1 MALENF
7 IPKIWSARLLVSL
20 KKSLVYGQE
29 GVVNRDYEGEIRQMG
44 DTVRINSIGP
54 INVGTYTKNT
64 DIGDPV
70 TLTDDQTVLTIDQ
83 AKYFNFQV
91 DDIDR
96 AQQNPKVMDAAM
108 QEAAY
113 ALRDAADRHIAGLY
127 TGVATGNTIGNNTTP
142 VEVDKTNAY
151 ELLVD
156 LAVILTD
163 AKVPTEGR
171 WVVVPPWFYGT
182 LLKDDRFI
190 DASKAGTTEGLR
202 NGEVGKA
209 AGFTV
214 LQSHNVPNT
223 SGAKYKIIAGHPIA
237 ISYAEQINKVE
248 AYRPEKRFADAVKG
262 LHLYGAKLV
271 RPEAI
276 AVLTA
281 NKKSASTSSP
291 ST

>member
-1 MALENF
+1 MSLENF
-7 IPKIWSARLLVSL
+7 IPEIWSARLLVSL
-20 KKSLVYGQE
+20 KKFLVYGQD

-54 INVGTYTKNT
+54 VTVGTYTKNT
-64 DIGDPV
+64 NIGDPE
-70 TLTDDQTVLTIDQ
+70 TLTDAQTTLTIDQ

-96 AQQNPKVMDAAM
+96 AQQNPKVMDQAM

-113 ALRDAADRHIAGLY
+113 ALRDAADQYVASLY
-127 TGVATGNTIGNNTTP
+127 TGVASDNIIGDDTTP
-142 VEVDKTNAY
+142 VVPSKTDAY
-151 ELLVD
+151 EYLVD
-156 LAVILTD
+156 LGVKLTD
-163 AKVPTEGR
+163 AKVPMDGR
-171 WVVVPPWFYGT
+171 WVVVPPWFYGL
-182 LLKDDRFI
+182 LLKDDRFV
-190 DASKAGTTEGLR
+190 DASKAGTTAGLR
-202 NGEVGKA
+202 NGQVGMA
-209 AGFTV
+209 AGFIV

-223 SGAKYKIIAGHPIA
+223 GGAKYKILAGHPMA

-276 AVLTA
+276 AVMTA
-281 NKKSASTSSP
+281 NKA
-291 ST
+291 

>member
-1 MALENF
+1 MALDNF
-7 IPKIWSARLLVSL
+7 IPEIWSARLLVSL
-20 KKSLVYGQE
+20 KKALVYGQE
-29 GVVNRDYEGEIRQMG
+29 GVVNRDYEGEIQQMG

-54 INVGTYTKNT
+54 ITVGTYTKNA
-64 DIGDPV
+64 DIGAPE
-70 TLTDDQTVLTIDQ
+70 TLTDAQTVLAINQ

-113 ALRDAADRHIAGLY
+113 ALRDAADQYIAGLY
-127 TGVATGNTIGNNTTP
+127 TGAAAGNTIGNDTTP
-142 VEVDKTNAY
+142 MEVDKTNAY

-202 NGEVGKA
+202 NGQVGMA

-248 AYRPEKRFADAVKG
+248 AYRFEKRFADAVKG

-281 NKKSASTSSP
+281 NKKQVP
-291 ST
+291 SNT

>member
-1 MALENF
+1 MALDNF
-7 IPKIWSARLLVSL
+7 IPEIWSARLLVSL
-20 KKSLVYGQE
+20 KKFLVYGQD

-54 INVGTYTKNT
+54 VTVGTYTKNT
-64 DIGDPV
+64 NIGDPEA
-70 TLTDDQTVLTIDQ
+70 LTDAQTTLTIDQ
-83 AKYFNFQV
+83 AKYFNFLV
-91 DDIDR
+91 DDVDR
-96 AQQNPKVMDAAM
+96 AQQNPKVMDQAM

-113 ALRDAADRHIAGLY
+113 ALRDAADQYIAGLY
-127 TGVATGNTIGNNTTP
+127 TGVAAGNTIGNDTTP
-142 VEVDKTNAY
+142 IVPTKTDAY
-151 ELLVD
+151 EHLVD
-156 LAVILTD
+156 LSVILTD
-163 AKVPTEGR
+163 AKVPQDGR
-171 WVVVPPWFYGT
+171 WVVVPPWFYGL
-182 LLKDDRFI
+182 LLKDDRFV
-190 DASKAGTTEGLR
+190 DASKAGTDAALR

-248 AYRPEKRFADAVKG
+248 AFRPEKRFADAVKG

-276 AVLTA
+276 AVMTA
-281 NKKSASTSSP
+281 NKA
-291 ST
+291 

>member
-7 IPKIWSARLLVSL
+7 IPEIWSARLLVSL

-54 INVGTYTKNT
+54 VTVGTYTKNT
-64 DIGDPV
+64 NIGDPE
-70 TLTDDQTVLTIDQ
+70 TLTDAQTTLTIDQ

-96 AQQNPKVMDAAM
+96 AQQNPKVMDQAM

-113 ALRDAADRHIAGLY
+113 ALRDAADQYIAGLY
-127 TGVATGNTIGNNTTP
+127 TGVAAGNTIGDDTTP
-142 VEVDKTNAY
+142 VVPTKDTAY

-156 LAVILTD
+156 MAVKLTE
-163 AKVPTEGR
+163 AKVPQDGR
-171 WVVVPPWFYGT
+171 WVVVPPWFYGL

-190 DASKAGTTEGLR
+190 DASRSGSDAALR

-223 SGAKYKIIAGHPIA
+223 GGAKYKIIAGHPMA

-281 NKKSASTSSP
+281 NKA
-291 ST
+291 